1 MSRYDMRVMRV
12 MVETLNEAYPRMDR
26 EIKQRDSGGWYGST
40 ASQDCMVS
48 PTKSSHNTSD
58 REFDCCQQIVRICG
72 MLHLAMSAF

>member
-26 EIKQRDSGGWYGST
+26 EIKQRHNGGWYGST

-48 PTKSSHNTSD
+48 PTKLPVIGNSITVSKLCIYAG
-58 REFDCCQQIVRICG
+58 F
-72 MLHLAMSAF
+72 